1 MKMKKI
7 KIEMKINRDL
17 LEIKELIIQVLNENL
32 GKINLK
38 KLKIRI

>member
-17 LEIKELIIQVLNENL
+17 LEIKEIIIQALNENL